1 MTDYKPTTQDKRKAI
16 DTTFVAQLLS
26 EVYKVE
32 TPVYLPWFVNH
43 DKKLAPYQGVE
54 TEPENEYENAPVR
67 YGQKSFGAFWLQEG
81 IYKTWDNLG
90 KLVDAKFPK
99 FLMPLATMV
108 DFDRP
113 KIVNKTPIQGGNGT
127 VKEIYSLGDWDIDIK
142 GIILPDKHN
151 PYTQQ
156 SVPQQMELI
165 QQFHEIA
172 GSIKVEGQIFAQ
184 RNIGRI
190 VTESLRFASVQGHP
204 NMMQYSI
211 KAVSDE
217 DFILMDDY

>member
-1 MTDYKPTTQDKRKAI
+1 MEDYKLQNEQNSAAI
-16 DTTFVAQLLS
+16 DTSFVAQLLS
-26 EVYKVE
+26 DVYKVE
-32 TPVYLPWFVNH
+32 TPVYLPWFINPQ
-43 DKKLAPYQGVE
+43 KKLATYQGVE

-81 IYKTWDNLG
+81 TYKTWDNLG
-90 KLVDAKFPK
+90 KLVNTKFPK

-108 DFDRP
+108 DFNRE
-113 KIVNKTPIQGGNGT
+113 KIVNKTPVQGSSGT
-127 VKEIYSLGDWDIDIK
+127 VKELYSLGDWDIDIK
-142 GIILPDKHN
+142 GIILPDKYN

-156 SVPQQMELI
+156 SVPQQMEMI

-172 GSIKVEGQIFAQ
+172 DSIKVEGQIFAQ